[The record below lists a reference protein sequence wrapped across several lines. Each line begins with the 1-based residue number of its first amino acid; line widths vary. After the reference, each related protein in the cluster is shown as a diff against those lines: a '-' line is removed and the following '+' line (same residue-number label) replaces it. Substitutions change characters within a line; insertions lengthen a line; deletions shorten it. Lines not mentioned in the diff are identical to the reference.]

1 MSTTTEDGDRAAL
14 FMTGGSQAVR
24 LPKEYRFEGSA
35 VRIRREGRAV
45 VLEPLEKASW
55 PEGYWERL
63 AALTPLPDDFVVPEP
78 LPPTSDRDE
87 ALRAMNDEGS

>member
-1 MSTTTEDGDRAAL
+1 MSDEAKDTAKL

-24 LPKEYRFEGSA
+24 LPKEYRFEGTA

-45 VLEPLEKASW
+45 VLEPLEKPSW

-63 AALTPLPDDFVVPEP
+63 DALAPLPDDFVAPEP
-78 LPPTSDRDE
+78 LPPTPHRDAPLE
-87 ALRAMNDEGS
+87 IRESDEGS

>member
-1 MSTTTEDGDRAAL
+1 MAEDIAAL

-24 LPKEYRFEGSA
+24 LPKQYRFDGSA

-55 PEGYWERL
+55 PEGYWDRL
-63 AALTPLPDDFVVPEP
+63 NGLAPLPDDFVVPAE
-78 LPPTSDRDE
+78 LPRTPHRDE
-87 ALRAMNDEGS
+87 VLKHLDRADPA